1 MQTACQKQN
10 KKQTKQKQNNQ
21 SWQHKKWPMVTE
33 PKADLKLKAN
43 QSYVKNI
50 IFANS
55 VTDSSKHL
63 PVPKTNTLN
72 FSSFPLLQ
80 LIKYQ

>member
-1 MQTACQKQN
+1 
-10 KKQTKQKQNNQ
+10 
-21 SWQHKKWPMVTE
+21 MVKE

-43 QSYVKNI
+43 QRYVKNI

-63 PVPKTNTLN
+63 PVPKTNTLIFFQ
-72 FSSFPLLQ
+72 FSPFRTDKIPITIQYNTIL
-80 LIKYQ
+80 Y